1 VNRVRVLSA
10 VAATAVALG
19 SLVAVA
25 APSQASGVATP
36 SPFTAVTAV
45 PGPGPGEVT
54 FTWSHNGAS
63 TTSYVVETALSL
75 FASGQHGRGAHTFT
89 FPAGQS
95 SATLTA
101 AQTAAAG
108 ASASSANHL
117 YYRFEAVDSTSGGTA
132 VRWWP
137 YQQSVAVQPDDVAA
151 TGTPIRVASYNV
163 RSAAIHDSHTWLK
176 RAPLVA
182 KTIISRDPG
191 IVTLAELGPGRAD
204 GVSGPSAGHT
214 RQTTSLL
221 NSLKAQGVS
230 KYSLVRTT
238 SYTNKTEGSQGT
250 RILYDRSR
258 YHLIS
263 NCPQTTNGHSYSS
276 SCTIL
281 MPMRASD
288 PSTTRS
294 RAAFAEFSDIATGQK
309 FIVVSVHLDSRHSST
324 ASTERSLDALRGN
337 QIATVIA
344 AVTKINPHQL
354 PVILAGD
361 LNSWQYNVQ
370 GFRAHDAL
378 VKAGYY
384 DDAAAQTQINVRYS
398 TFNGF
403 AKTMSL
409 NSSGW
414 NARLDVISAK
424 GLTGAVQWE
433 NVMKTV
439 DSNRAS
445 DHNMIVADLLLPG
458 VAAS

>member
-1 VNRVRVLSA
+1 MEPQRPARRR
-10 VAATAVALG
+10 T
-19 SLVAVA
+19 
-25 APSQASGVATP
+25 
-36 SPFTAVTAV
+36 
-45 PGPGPGEVT
+45 
-54 FTWSHNGAS
+54 
-63 TTSYVVETALSL
+63 VVETALSL

-117 YYRFEAVDSTSGGTA
+117 YYRFEAVDSTSSGTA

-163 RSAAIHDSHTWLK
+163 RSAAIADSHTWLK

-221 NSLKAQGVS
+221 NSLKAQRVS
-230 KYSLVRTT
+230 TYSLVRTT
-238 SYTNKTEGSQGT
+238 SYTNRTEGSQGT

-258 YHLIS
+258 YHLQS
-263 NCPQTTNGHSYSS
+263 NCPETTSGHSYSS

-281 MPMRASD
+281 MPVRSSD

-309 FIVVSVHLDSRHSST
+309 FIVVSVHLDSRHSAT
-324 ASTERSLDALRGN
+324 ASTERSFDALRGN
-337 QIATVIA
+337 QIRPSSQHMT
-344 AVTKINPHQL
+344 TINPHQL

-361 LNSWQYNVQ
+361 LNAGSTTSQ
-370 GFRAHDAL
+370 GD
-378 VKAGYY
+378 
-384 DDAAAQTQINVRYS
+384 
-398 TFNGF
+398 
-403 AKTMSL
+403 
-409 NSSGW
+409 
-414 NARLDVISAK
+414 
-424 GLTGAVQWE
+424 
-433 NVMKTV
+433 
-439 DSNRAS
+439 
-445 DHNMIVADLLLPG
+445 PG
-458 VAAS
+458 P